1 MTLESMV
8 VIFSCK
14 KKVGFDIIKQ
24 PIMRLTILRS
34 SLRATTNVSDETQA
48 SNVHLLLQ
56 CFDPPIKFI

>member
-24 PIMRLTILRS
+24 LIMRLTILRS
-34 SLRATTNVSDETQA
+34 SLRATTNVSDTQA